1 MTNTNLTT
9 ATSTV
14 IADTPMWAGVIEDS
28 NTDWLQSPI
37 GSNASIGAPAMMI
50 VDLILDQG
58 ELATVFDLADQAT
71 ATKITGVNGSA
82 VLSIIGLHNLTAA
95 ARPPTAVTLTGA
107 TLTFTGGGSAGVGD
121 GDTVRATLIYR

>member
-14 IADTPMWAGVIEDS
+14 IADTPMWAGVIEDA

-50 VDLILDQG
+50 VDLVLNQG

-71 ATKITGVNGSA
+71 ATKITGVDGSA

-121 GDTVRATLIYR
+121 GDIVRATLIYR

>member
-50 VDLILDQG
+50 VDLVLDQG

-71 ATKITGVNGSA
+71 ATKITGVDGTA
-82 VLSIIGLHNLTAA
+82 VLSILGLHNLTAA

-121 GDTVRATLIYR
+121 GDIVRATLIYR